1 MGILC
6 KPISIINA
14 QIYGFITHASIFTTT
29 ESIIWGKIDERL
41 WWHYEFTIS
50 EPTGFVNSTVT
61 ILFLGRGEN
70 EEDIAD
76 NIPEDGE
83 V

>member
-1 MGILC
+1 M
-6 KPISIINA
+6 
-14 QIYGFITHASIFTTT
+14 
-29 ESIIWGKIDERL
+29 
-41 WWHYEFTIS
+41 
-50 EPTGFVNSTVT
+50 GFVSSTVT